1 MKTRDPLRVDESY
14 YINNDPNYSA
24 FADAITDVGPAPCQ
38 KFECSNRDV
47 CAAKMVECK
56 AFRVWT
62 NEGEDVYEN
71 SIVSNVDL
79 SNGDII
85 SSLDVNSELIL
96 ANVLKANGT
105 MALKTEHHLL
115 VQKFGI

>member
-62 NEGEDVYEN
+62 NEGEDVYDRHKFQN
-71 SIVSNVDL
+71 RKGNYPKP
-79 SNGDII
+79 II
-85 SSLDVNSELIL
+85 ESTKIL
-96 ANVLKANGT
+96 LQPIK
-105 MALKTEHHLL
+105 
-115 VQKFGI
+115 